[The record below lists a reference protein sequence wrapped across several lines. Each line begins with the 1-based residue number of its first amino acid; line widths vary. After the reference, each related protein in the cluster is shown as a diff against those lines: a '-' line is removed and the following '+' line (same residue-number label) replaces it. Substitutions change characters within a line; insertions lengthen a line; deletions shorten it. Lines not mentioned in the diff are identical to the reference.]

1 MNQCVYWRSR
11 NCRKGASCLFAHSAD
26 APLPPCKYGKQCRF
40 GKDCLFGH
48 PDRDNLSNNQQYG
61 KPHGYGQQGQS
72 QYYAGSSGGSGG
84 GFAGSPAGGPP
95 GSLPPSTM
103 GSSASSGGP
112 PHQGNTGRGYQS
124 RVPSTSPYGNVQG
137 MPYATHFQPS
147 PYGHPYSMPMTQE
160 KYVSGYSHA
169 GMSHPERGPYGA
181 PQSSQ
186 QRMMP
191 GRTPPSTRQNPSM
204 ASGYAAV
211 PSRGGVAPGPGG
223 PASGG
228 GMAGGSQPTLSQQ
241 MPPQQNMRSME
252 SMVPE
257 SRAAQMASADQD
269 AEALISSGIQGMAI

>member
-48 PDRDNLSNNQQYG
+48 PDRDVLSNNQHSKQPYCYTAPG
-61 KPHGYGQQGQS
+61 PAT
-72 QYYAGSSGGSGG
+72 QYYAGGSSGGSAG
-84 GFAGSPAGGPP
+84 GFAGSSGGPP

-103 GSSASSGGP
+103 GSSAASSSGP
-112 PHQGNTGRGYQS
+112 SPHGNTSGRGYQS

-137 MPYATHFQPS
+137 MQQYATHFQPS
-147 PYGHPYSMPMTQE
+147 PYGHPYSMPMT
-160 KYVSGYSHA
+160 GYSHA

-191 GRTPPSTRQNPSM
+191 GRTPPSSRQMPST
-204 ASGYAAV
+204 ASPYAAV
-211 PSRGGVAPGPGG
+211 PSRGGQQGVAPGGG
-223 PASGG
+223 S
-228 GMAGGSQPTLSQQ
+228 MAGNSQPTLSQQ
-241 MPPQQNMRSME
+241 QQMPPQQQNMRSME
-252 SMVPE
+252 NMMPE
-257 SRAAQMASADQD
+257 SRAVTQMPSADQD
-269 AEALISSGIQGMAI
+269 AEAVISSGIQGMAI